1 MAFSTSVQPI
11 AKQSPVPANHPSDGV
26 SDALLSAILLT
37 MYGAQMSKKTVRKL
51 KRKFFFTSLK
61 LKAKSLFSPRARDVS
76 DRTLIYIIL
85 GVALLALLL
94 INPVLV
100 LALAVV
106 VLILFLAGVL

>member
-1 MAFSTSVQPI
+1 MAFSTTVQPV
-11 AKQSPVPANHPSDGV
+11 AKPESTANQPSHTI
-26 SDALLSAILLT
+26 SDALLSMILLSV
-37 MYGAQMSKKTVRKL
+37 YGAQLSKKTVRKL
-51 KRKFFFTSLK
+51 KRQFFWTSMK
-61 LKAKSLFSPRARDVS
+61 LKAKSFFKPKADAVS